1 MTFSNKDAQSVVYDL
16 IDTIQKNKDYLSELD
31 GKIGDGDHGIN
42 MNKGFTLCEKKL
54 EGKKLS
60 MSQALRV
67 LGQTLME
74 DIGGSMGPLYGVF
87 FETMADKS
95 EEVSEIDAA
104 TFEAMLKS
112 ALSEVLF
119 IGNAQRGDKS
129 LLETLFPAQEA
140 FSAALAEGKNF
151 AEALEAMRFAA
162 ETGWRSTEDMI
173 AKIGR
178 ASRLGE
184 RSRGYLD
191 PGATSCY
198 LILDSFAS
206 SIKKLIK

>member
-1 MTFSNKDAQSVVYDL
+1 MTFTNEDAQSVVFDL
-16 IDTIQKNKDYLSELD
+16 IATIQKNKDYLSELD
-31 GKIGDGDHGIN
+31 GKIGDGDHGVN

-54 EGKKLS
+54 EGMQPD

-74 DIGGSMGPLYGVF
+74 DIGGSMGPLYGIF

-95 EEVSEIDAA
+95 EKVSEIDAA
-104 TFEAMLKS
+104 TFEIMLKS
-112 ALSEVLF
+112 AISEVMF

-129 LLETLFPAQEA
+129 LLETLIPAQEA

-151 AEALEAMRFAA
+151 AEALEDMCLAA
-162 ETGWRSTEDMI
+162 EAGWRSTENMV

-184 RSRGYLD
+184 RSRGFLD

-198 LILDSFAS
+198 LILDSFAG